1 MDWHEA
7 YLTQAR
13 SEYAV
18 SRKLGED
25 VEYCHH
31 LHYLQMVSEKLSKG
45 ILTPSGSN
53 TPAPMSHVMFVR
65 MLKAIKGRQDIRR
78 QLGYRSAHVF
88 GSYID
93 SLLDLAGRIERLSP
107 DQAGLTRPNPE
118 YPWWTDRARNQVLA
132 PAQYGF
138 PEFDRRNRRMDKI
151 DRLVGALLRL
161 AI

>member
-25 VEYCHH
+25 VEHCHH
-31 LHYLQMVSEKLSKG
+31 LHYLQMVSEKLAKG
-45 ILTPSGSN
+45 ILTPSGSM

-65 MLKAIKGRQDIRR
+65 MLKAIKGRPDIRQ
-78 QLGYRSAHVF
+78 QLGYRSVDVF
-88 GSYID
+88 RSYID
-93 SLLDLAGRIERLSP
+93 SLLDLAWKIERLSP
-107 DQAGLTRPNPE
+107 EQAGLTQPNPE
-118 YPWWTDRARNQVLA
+118 YPWWKDPGKTQVMA
-132 PAQYGF
+132 PAQYDF
-138 PEFDRRNRRMDKI
+138 PEFDQRNRRMGKI
-151 DRLVGALLRL
+151 DRLIGALLRL

>member
-45 ILTPSGSN
+45 ILTLSGSK
-53 TPAPMSHVMFVR
+53 TPAPMSHIMFVR
-65 MLKAIKGRQDIRR
+65 MLQTIKGRYDIRR
-78 QLGYRSAHVF
+78 QLGYESANVF
-88 GSYID
+88 NSYID
-93 SLLDLAGRIERLSP
+93 SLLGLAGKIERLSP
-107 DQAGLTRPNPE
+107 DQAGLTQPNPE
-118 YPWWTDRARNQVLA
+118 YPW
-132 PAQYGF
+132 
-138 PEFDRRNRRMDKI
+138 
-151 DRLVGALLRL
+151 
-161 AI
+161 